1 MIVESG
7 GNMGEDERTWGPLR
21 AVLVGAGEAGR
32 AIGRDLLN
40 VPEFGLEPIGF
51 LDDRETVS
59 GVSGLSVLGE
69 LDDLGTVLRDHN
81 PDVVIIAIPGLGL
94 ARVRQLAA
102 VASAWGASVRYLPSF
117 VAALERDARTSDLKS
132 LNLSYLIGRAET
144 HVVGAG
150 VREVVA
156 GKRVLVTGAGGSIGG
171 ELCRQVASFDPA
183 NLYMLDHD
191 ESNLHGLQLRM
202 SGRAL
207 LDDDDILIADIRDA
221 KRMQQVFAQC
231 RPEVVFHAA
240 ALKHLPLLE
249 RHPCEGVKSNVLG
262 TQILIEAALQ
272 YGTERFVVISTDK
285 AADPTSVLGATK
297 RLAEM
302 IAQAYGAGP
311 MHIASVRFGNVLG
324 SRGSLLT
331 VLEDQVTRGE
341 PVTITHPDVTRF
353 FMTVE
358 EAVGLV
364 LQAARMADRGEIFV
378 LDMGEPVRVIDL
390 VNRYAQ
396 QLHAGADLEIHFTG
410 LRPGEKLNE
419 TLFGSNEERTPTEHP
434 RISVTRS
441 WAAISELLPL
451 LRYLYESAAANEPAQ
466 VRRLFSA
473 LLPDYAATVPS
484 QKPREGVL
492 SAPYPDGF

>member
-1 MIVESG
+1 MPESG
-7 GNMGEDERTWGPLR
+7 GNMWKDQPKWAPPR
-21 AVLVGAGEAGR
+21 AVVVGAGEAGQ
-32 AIGRDLLN
+32 AIGRDLTM
-40 VPEFGLEPIGF
+40 VPEYGLEPIGF
-51 LDDRETVS
+51 LDDRKTVS
-59 GVSGLSVLGE
+59 GIAGLPVFGG
-69 LDDLGTVLRDHN
+69 LDDLGAVLRDHN
-81 PDVVIIAIPGLGL
+81 PDLIIIAIPGLPG

-132 LNLSYLIGRAET
+132 LNLSNLIGRAET

-183 NLYMLDHD
+183 RLFMLDHD
-191 ESNLHGLQLRM
+191 ESNLHSLQLRM

-207 LDDDDILIADIRDA
+207 LDDDGILIADIRDA
-221 KRMQQVFAQC
+221 QRMQQVFAQC

-262 TQILIEAALQ
+262 TQILIEAACQ
-272 YGTERFVVISTDK
+272 HDVERFVVISTDK

-302 IAQAYGAGP
+302 IAQAYGNGP
-311 MHIASVRFGNVLG
+311 MRIASVRFGNVLG

-331 VLEDQVTRGE
+331 VLEEQVTRGG

-364 LQAARMADRGEIFV
+364 LQAARMADSGEIFV
-378 LDMGEPVRVIDL
+378 LDMGEPVRVTDL
-390 VNRYAQ
+390 VTRYAA
-396 QLHAGADLEIHFTG
+396 QLHAGADLEIQFTG

-419 TLFGSNEERTPTEHP
+419 ALFGTTEERTPTEHP

-441 WAAISELLPL
+441 RAALAELLPL
-451 LRYLYESAAANEPAQ
+451 LRYLYESAATNEPAQ
-466 VRRLFSA
+466 VRRLLGA
-473 LLPDYAATVPS
+473 LLPEYVATREPPT
-484 QKPREGVL
+484 PREGVL

>member
-1 MIVESG
+1 
-7 GNMGEDERTWGPLR
+7 
-21 AVLVGAGEAGR
+21 
-32 AIGRDLLN
+32 
-40 VPEFGLEPIGF
+40 
-51 LDDRETVS
+51 
-59 GVSGLSVLGE
+59 
-69 LDDLGTVLRDHN
+69 
-81 PDVVIIAIPGLGL
+81 
-94 ARVRQLAA
+94 
-102 VASAWGASVRYLPSF
+102 
-117 VAALERDARTSDLKS
+117 
-132 LNLSYLIGRAET
+132 
-144 HVVGAG
+144 
-150 VREVVA
+150 
-156 GKRVLVTGAGGSIGG
+156 
-171 ELCRQVASFDPA
+171 
-183 NLYMLDHD
+183 
-191 ESNLHGLQLRM
+191 
-202 SGRAL
+202 
-207 LDDDDILIADIRDA
+207 
-221 KRMQQVFAQC
+221 
-231 RPEVVFHAA
+231 
-240 ALKHLPLLE
+240 
-249 RHPCEGVKSNVLG
+249 
-262 TQILIEAALQ
+262 
-272 YGTERFVVISTDK
+272 
-285 AADPTSVLGATK
+285 
-297 RLAEM
+297 
-302 IAQAYGAGP
+302 